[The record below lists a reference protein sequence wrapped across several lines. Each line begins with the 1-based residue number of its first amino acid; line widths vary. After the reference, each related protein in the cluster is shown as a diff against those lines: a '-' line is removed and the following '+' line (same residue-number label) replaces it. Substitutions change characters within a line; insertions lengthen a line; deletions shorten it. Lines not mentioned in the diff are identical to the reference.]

1 MKPAF
6 RFLFP
11 ALLLAVSAAASW
23 AAPATA
29 AAPVKM
35 RGVSWVAGGEITGAH
50 FDPLVAVG
58 ADWIVQTPFGWQ
70 QGVASTEVA
79 LVTDGRILWGE
90 RDAGLELT
98 TRLAGE
104 RGIQTLLKPHVWLR
118 RAEGGAWR
126 GQIAMQSEAD
136 WANWFASYRRF
147 ILHYAALAE
156 RLAIPMLAVGTELHA
171 TAVERPDDWRRL
183 IADVRAV
190 YSGKLT
196 YSANWYR
203 EFEEIPF
210 WDALDAIGIQAYFPL
225 AGEES
230 PTVETLTAAWQRQLP
245 TIAAVAARFGKP
257 VIFTE
262 IGYRSSADAAIEPWA
277 WPRDESAARVD
288 VETQARCYQAFF
300 ATAWQEPWLA
310 GAFIWKW
317 YPEAA
322 SARRATDFT
331 PQGKPAE
338 RVLATHYRLR

>member
-1 MKPAF
+1 MQRAH
-6 RFLFP
+6 RFLLPGLF
-11 ALLLAVSAAASW
+11 LAAASAAW
-23 AAPATA
+23 AAPATVPA
-29 AAPVKM
+29 KM
-35 RGVSWVAGGEITGAH
+35 RGVSWVAGGEISAAS
-50 FDPLVAVG
+50 FDSLVAVG

-70 QGVASTEVA
+70 QSVESTEVG

-98 TRLAGE
+98 TRLARE
-104 RGIQTLLKPHVWLR
+104 RGIETLLKPHIWLR
-118 RAEGGAWR
+118 RNAGGAWR
-126 GQIAMQSEAD
+126 GQIAMQSDAD
-136 WANWFASYRRF
+136 WAAWFASYRRF

-171 TAVERPDDWRRL
+171 TAVQRPDDWRRL

-190 YSGKLT
+190 YSGQLT

-203 EFEEIPF
+203 EFEEIRF

-230 PTVETLTAAWQRQLP
+230 PSLESLTEAWRRHLP
-245 TIAAVAARFGKP
+245 AVAAVAARFGKP

-262 IGYRSSADAAIEPWA
+262 VGYRSSADAAIEPWA
-277 WPRDESAARVD
+277 WPQDQGEASAD
-288 VETQARCYQAFF
+288 VATQARCYEAFF
-300 ATAWQEPWLA
+300 ATAWQAPWLA

-338 RVLATHYRLR
+338 KVLAAHYLP